1 MSDDKRGILEL
12 DLPSKM
18 VAAALLLSTLSLFG
32 ACGGGEAGSDDKAG
46 TGTSSASDLIAEGE
60 RLYAE
65 TCAVCH
71 GSDLEGSETGPPFL
85 SPIYA
90 PNHHPDEAF
99 YAAVA
104 DGVQPHHWDF
114 GAMPAQPSVSA
125 DEVAAIV
132 AFIRAEQEAAGITED
147 PSHP

>member
-1 MSDDKRGILEL
+1 MSDGEKGILGY
-12 DLPSKM
+12 DLTSKRF
-18 VAAALLLSTLSLFG
+18 AATWLLFALSLFG
-32 ACGGGEAGSDDKAG
+32 ACGEGTSGSDDSSGSGA
-46 TGTSSASDLIAEGE
+46 SSASELVARGE
-60 RLYAE
+60 TLYGE

-90 PNHHPDEAF
+90 PNHHPDESF
-99 YAAVA
+99 FAAVA

-114 GAMPAQPSVSA
+114 GAMPAQPSVSP
-125 DEVAAIV
+125 DEVEAIV
-132 AFIRAEQEAAGITED
+132 AFVRAEQEAAGITED

>member
-1 MSDDKRGILEL
+1 MSDGKSGILGHDRPQKVL
-12 DLPSKM
+12 
-18 VAAALLLSTLSLFG
+18 AAALLLSTLALFG
-32 ACGGGEAGSDDKAG
+32 ACGGGTSGSDDSAG
-46 TGTSSASDLIAEGE
+46 TGSSASDLITRGKS
-60 RLYAE
+60 LYAE

-71 GSDLEGSETGPPFL
+71 GSDLDGTETGPTFL

-90 PNHHPDEAF
+90 PNHHPDESF

-114 GAMPAQPSVSA
+114 GAMPAQPSVGP
-125 DEVAAIV
+125 DEVEAII